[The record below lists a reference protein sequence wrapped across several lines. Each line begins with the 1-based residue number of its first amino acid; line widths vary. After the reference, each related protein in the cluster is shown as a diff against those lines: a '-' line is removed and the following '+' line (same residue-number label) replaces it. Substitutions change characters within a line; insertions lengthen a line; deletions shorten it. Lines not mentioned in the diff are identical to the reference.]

1 MIKLN
6 QLCEI
11 NIGKTPSRAE
21 ISYWGIGER
30 WISIADLKE
39 KYITSTKEQ
48 ITKLAIEQCNM
59 KSIPKNTVIMS
70 FKLTIGKVA
79 ITGED
84 AYSNEAIANF
94 PILDKEKLIPEY
106 LYYALQ
112 TVNFLGN
119 TDRAVMGATLNKAK
133 LNEVKIPWVNT
144 SLQRKLVDILD
155 KAQEL
160 IAKRKEQIQACD
172 ELIKSQFI
180 ELFGELKDEVE
191 LSQYISSLTAGKS
204 LAGEAECKNKV
215 LKTGSV
221 SYDYFDAN
229 EVKNLP
235 LDYEPLESHLVKQG
249 NVIISRMNT
258 AELVGATG
266 YVWTTPDNTYL
277 PDRLWR
283 AEMKNNVNPIFL
295 WQLLIQDST
304 KGKIRRIASGTSG
317 SMKNISKQGLL
328 GIKVINVDIQKQNQ
342 FAQFVQQVNKLKFEM
357 EQSLA
362 ELENNFNSLMQ
373 RAFKGELF

>member
-1 MIKLN
+1 MKKIRLGDYVEIDSGYAFKSKLFNECEGLPIIRIRDVTSGGVSTYYSGEYDEKYLVKNGDLLISMDGSFIVRRWTSGIALLN
-6 QLCEI
+6 QRVCRIKSKDTKVLLNDYI
-11 NIGKTPSRAE
+11 YHVLPRH
-21 ISYWGIGER
+21 
-30 WISIADLKE
+30 L
-39 KYITSTKEQ
+39 KYIEDKTSFVTVKHLSVKDINEIELYLPSIQ
-48 ITKLAIEQCNM
+48 IQEKI
-59 KSIPKNTVIMS
+59 I
-70 FKLTIGKVA
+70 F
-79 ITGED
+79 
-84 AYSNEAIANF
+84 
-94 PILDKEKLIPEY
+94 IL
-106 LYYALQ
+106 
-112 TVNFLGN
+112 N
-119 TDRAVMGATLNKAK
+119 
-133 LNEVKIPWVNT
+133 
-144 SLQRKLVDILD
+144 

-160 IAKRKEQIQACD
+160 IDKRKDQLEACD

-180 ELFGELKDEVE
+180 KMFGELKDEVD
-191 LSQYISSLTAGKS
+191 LSQYIDSLTAGKS
-204 LAGEAECKNKV
+204 LAGEVECKNKV

-221 SYDYFDAN
+221 SYDYFDAK

-266 YVWTTPDNTYL
+266 YVWTTPDNAYL

-283 AEMKNNVNPIFL
+283 AEIKNNVNPIFL

-328 GIKVINVDIQKQNQ
+328 GIKVINVDIELQNQ
-342 FAQFVQQVNKLKFEM
+342 FAEFVQQVDKLKFEM
-357 EQSLA
+357 EKSLV